1 MITGTIVGVLPPGAV
16 REAVTDLLA
25 ERGHDHWLHVVD
37 GVAAA
42 LPLLAD
48 HPEPEVVLLWRDL
61 PVVDDDP
68 EVRALLD
75 HPADVPVVAL
85 VARHDDVAEV
95 CLVGAGVQ
103 DALALDE
110 MTAGAL
116 VRSLHHAVE
125 RHRLLREV
133 RERRKEV
140 AGLFRIGRALQHDVP
155 VPQACAAVAQHLA
168 ASMRW
173 PALATAL
180 VEVDGVVGHGGADGP
195 VATPTLRAAV
205 VVEGSE
211 RGSVEVG
218 YVEPDH
224 GFLDPDEQYLVD
236 AVAESLAGWVVR
248 QDVLARL
255 VHDEERLRLLVDQL
269 PGSIWSVDRDLR
281 VTSYAGAALR
291 QLQETDDRLL
301 GRPLLRVLRLEDD
314 DEVGHHVRRALEGTS
329 AVFDREW
336 GGRWWRNHV
345 GPVRDGRGAI
355 VGAVCLSLDATDEHR
370 ATDALAGSEER
381 FRAIAESAQD
391 GIYQVRWDPGPRMD
405 YLNPAMEQIT
415 GFTVRRLVDDP
426 GLFRSRV
433 HRDDRDQLGQHAEPG
448 ETALVR
454 FERADGRL
462 AWLEIA
468 RSPLLEHGR
477 TVGALGLVRDVTARE
492 EAALALRDALA
503 AEQHAVERLE
513 ALDALKSSFLQAV
526 SHELRTPLTSLLG
539 YARTLVDH
547 GDRLEP
553 ERVTAFH
560 RRMAANADRLE
571 RLLVD
576 LLDVERLNQGVVRLD
591 ARPTDLRVLVA
602 EVVGRLDL
610 DERAVVLDDTPATAR
625 VDAPKVERVVEN
637 LVGNALKHTPDDCT
651 VWVEQRVDGDGRA
664 TIVVSDDGPGIPE
677 DERGEAF
684 APFWQGRDARGEP
697 SPGTGIGL
705 ALVHRLVL
713 LHGGEVTA
721 DERPGGGARF
731 TVVLPPGDA
740 QAHDVPADGTAG
752 SR

>member
-1 MITGTIVGVLPPGAV
+1 MIAGPVVGVLPPGPV

-25 ERGHDHWLHVVD
+25 DRGHDRWLHAVD
-37 GVAAA
+37 DVPQA
-42 LPLLAD
+42 LPLLAG
-48 HPEPEVVLLWRDL
+48 HPAPEVVLLWREL
-61 PVVDDDP
+61 PVADADAQ
-68 EVRALLD
+68 VRALLA

-85 VARHDDVAEV
+85 VARHDDAAEI

-110 MTAGAL
+110 LTAGAL
-116 VRSLHHAVE
+116 ARALHHAVE

-140 AGLFRIGRALQHDVP
+140 AGLFQVGRVLQHDVP
-155 VPQACAAVAQHLA
+155 VQQACAEVAEHLA
-168 ASMRW
+168 ASVRW

-195 VATPTLRAAV
+195 ATTSSLRAAV
-205 VVEGSE
+205 VVDGVE

-218 YVEPDH
+218 YVDPDH
-224 GFLDPDEQYLVD
+224 GFLDPDEQHLVD

-248 QDVLARL
+248 QDVLVRL
-255 VHDEERLRLLVDQL
+255 VHDEQRLRLMVDQL
-269 PGSIWSVDRDLR
+269 PGTVWSVDRDLR

-291 QLQETDDRLL
+291 PLGETDDRLL
-301 GRPLLRVLRLEDD
+301 GRPLLRVLRLDD
-314 DEVGHHVRRALEGTS
+314 DDPVGEHVRRALDGTV

-345 GPVRDGRGAI
+345 GPVRDGRGTI

-370 ATDALAGSEER
+370 ATEALAGSEER

-391 GIYQVRWDPGPRMD
+391 GIYQVRWRPGPRMD

-415 GFTVRRLVDDP
+415 GFPVQRLVDEP

-433 HRDDRDQLGQHAEPG
+433 HEDDREQLGEHAPPG
-448 ETALVR
+448 EVALVR

-468 RSPLLEHGR
+468 RSSLVEQGR
-477 TVGALGLVRDVTARE
+477 LVGALGLVRDVTARE
-492 EAALALRDALA
+492 EGALALRDALG
-503 AEQHAVERLE
+503 AEQRAVERLE

-547 GDRLEP
+547 GERLEP
-553 ERVTAFH
+553 ERVASFH
-560 RRMAANADRLE
+560 RRMAVNADRLE

-576 LLDVERLNQGVVRLD
+576 LLDVERLNRGVVRLD
-591 ARPTDLRVLVA
+591 ARATDLRALVA
-602 EVVGRLDL
+602 EVVGRRSLE
-610 DERAVVLDDTPATAR
+610 ERRVVLDDTPACAV
-625 VDAPKVERVVEN
+625 VDGPKVERIVEN
-637 LVGNALKHTPDDCT
+637 LVGNALKHTPAGCT
-651 VWVEQRVDGDGRA
+651 VWVDQRVADDGTA
-664 TIVVSDDGPGIPE
+664 TLVVSDDGPGIPE
-677 DERGEAF
+677 AERGDAF
-684 APFWQGRDARGEP
+684 SPFWQGRDARGEP

-713 LHGGEVTA
+713 LHGGDVTV

-731 TVVLPPGDA
+731 TVVLPPGDG
-740 QAHDVPADGTAG
+740 QAHDVPSTGGGDPA
-752 SR
+752 